1 MDLGETE
8 VGMVEAMCYEPGA
21 EVNVE
26 ALTRT
31 EEHAGN
37 FLQSTI
43 SIIGVVATEFV
54 DETERQKLKSIFSF
68 LFLLQLMVVLSE
80 TSFIILDGKGTQGG
94 ASRRAGGR
102 DERPPQILTP
112 GAGAPSL
119 ASQRWVPPS
128 NAGSKRDGY
137 SCEVRQDAIFRKV
150 RGILNKLTPEKFDKL
165 GLELLNVGIDSELIL
180 KGIILLIFEKALDE
194 PKYSSLY
201 AHLCHRLCE
210 DSPNFEP
217 PSSSISSFRRLL
229 LNKCQDEFENR
240 SCATEVFDK
249 VGILTIEEEEQYAQA
264 RRKMLGN
271 IKFICELG
279 KLDMLHE
286 SILHQCIKQLLA
298 KKKKAGLKEV
308 AEDLEC
314 LCQIMKTIGK
324 GLDNG
329 KAKLWMDQYFLRMET
344 FMVNM
349 ELPSRIRF
357 MLRDVAEQRGN
368 SWVPRDVLSDSG
380 PKTIQQVREEAAK
393 ELGLN
398 TRSSGHVPVS
408 PMSIN
413 DFFSHCG
420 PRQGGGGGMADMFSS
435 MPPQFMAGMS
445 IGTGPGVIHTDSI
458 SSMPYGGLGRQ
469 RNQQNQNGKELPPRF
484 RRQQQMQTSNSGNTD
499 EISLRPARN
508 FMLRPNI
515 PSMLPKSAQS
525 PKLQQGAAPIPLIS
539 NIEQPK
545 PIMQKK
551 SNIKIKQVTSVDK
564 PKPNKKTP
572 SQDEIKQAMEDLLN
586 KLLTSENV
594 EEAVSDVKEMRAPT
608 KYMPDLV
615 SYSMLQTLPKTEM
628 DRSTVSKLIASL
640 RDESIITAEHYV
652 EGFTRVLDKM
662 EALTND
668 IPLVKSHVA
677 RFSADA
683 VINNIVSLNELA
695 APMEGGTHYPLFLL
709 CLQQLKKLK
718 DEEWLTKLFNESKL
732 DLQKMLP
739 EPDQNKERMMA
750 ILEDRSL
757 SFLFPLLHLQTELW
771 LRIQTEPS
779 ATDLYKWVRDKVDLK
794 LQKAPGFIVILVT
807 SVVKYVLSKTSLV
820 EGQDT
825 SLLPDKSVIEEEKQL
840 LGKFMGVL
848 QKFLV
853 DASQLQLAA
862 IYALQVLC
870 YNNHFP
876 KGLLLRLFMFM
887 YDSEVIDEEV
897 FLRWKEE
904 VNEQYPGKGKALF
917 QVNQWLMWLEQ
928 AEEESDEED

>member
-1 MDLGETE
+1 
-8 VGMVEAMCYEPGA
+8 
-21 EVNVE
+21 
-26 ALTRT
+26 
-31 EEHAGN
+31 
-37 FLQSTI
+37 
-43 SIIGVVATEFV
+43 
-54 DETERQKLKSIFSF
+54 
-68 LFLLQLMVVLSE
+68 
-80 TSFIILDGKGTQGG
+80 
-94 ASRRAGGR
+94 
-102 DERPPQILTP
+102 
-112 GAGAPSL
+112 
-119 ASQRWVPPS
+119 
-128 NAGSKRDGY
+128 
-137 SCEVRQDAIFRKV
+137 V

-240 SCATEVFDK
+240 SCATEAFDK
-249 VGILTIEEEEQYAQA
+249 VGVLSIEEEEQYAQA

-298 KKKKAGLKEV
+298 KKKKAGIKEV

-314 LCQIMKTIGK
+314 LTQIMKTIGK

-329 KAKLWMDQYFLRMET
+329 KAKLWMDQYFRRMET
-344 FMVNM
+344 FMANM

-357 MLRDVAEQRGN
+357 MLRDVAEQREN
-368 SWVPRDVLSDSG
+368 NWVPRDVLNDSG

-398 TRSSGHVPVS
+398 TRSSGNMPVS
-408 PMSIN
+408 PMSMN
-413 DFFSHCG
+413 DFFSHCSSR
-420 PRQGGGGGMADMFSS
+420 PGGGGGMADMFSS

-458 SSMPYGGLGRQ
+458 SSVPYSALGRQ
-469 RNQQNQNGKELPPRF
+469 RNQQNQGYGGGNFGNRRQNGGSSPHYQHGGGASPQQQHHQSKQQQPGGPSYRQQHGGATLHRDSDGKELPPRF
-484 RRQQQMQTSNSGNTD
+484 RRQQQMQSSNMSGNSD

-508 FMLRPNI
+508 FTMLRPNI

-539 NIEQPK
+539 TSIDHASPK

-551 SNIKIKQVTSVDK
+551 SNIKIKQVASVDK

-594 EEAVSDVKEMRAPT
+594 EEAVNDVKEMRAPT

-640 RDESIITAEHYV
+640 KDESIITAEHYV

-677 RFSADA
+677 RFAADA
-683 VINNIVSLNELA
+683 VINNIVTLVELA
-695 APMEGGTHYPLFLL
+695 APMENGAHYPLFLL

-718 DEEWLTKLFNESKL
+718 DEEWLTKLFNESKM

-739 EPDQNKERMMA
+739 EPDQNKERMMV

-771 LRIQTEPS
+771 QRIQTEPS

-794 LQKAPGFIVILVT
+794 LQKTPGFIVILVT
-807 SVVKYVLSKTSLV
+807 SIVKYVLGKTSLA
-820 EGQDT
+820 EGVDT
-825 SLLPDKSVIEEEKQL
+825 AMPPDKSIIEEEKQL
-840 LGKFMGVL
+840 LGKLMGVM
-848 QKFLV
+848 QKFLE
-853 DASQLQLAA
+853 DDSQLQLAA
-862 IYALQVLC
+862 VYALQVFC
-870 YNNHFP
+870 FNNHFP